1 VLGGDQLV
9 AHRLTPKAP
18 SRRMI
23 AACCGTPMFGDFI
36 KGFWVSIYRGR
47 VTDAAAPSMRVM
59 TIDAPDGAAFPD
71 DGVPRYRSRPGKF
84 LVKLLTRWAAMG
96 FRNPRLVGVPD

>member
-1 VLGGDQLV
+1 
-9 AHRLTPKAP
+9 
-18 SRRMI
+18 
-23 AACCGTPMFGDFI
+23 MFGDFI

-47 VTDAAAPSMRVM
+47 VTDAPAPSMRVM
-59 TIDAPDGAAFPD
+59 MIDAPDGAAFPD

-84 LVKLLTRWAAMG
+84 LVKLLTTWAATE